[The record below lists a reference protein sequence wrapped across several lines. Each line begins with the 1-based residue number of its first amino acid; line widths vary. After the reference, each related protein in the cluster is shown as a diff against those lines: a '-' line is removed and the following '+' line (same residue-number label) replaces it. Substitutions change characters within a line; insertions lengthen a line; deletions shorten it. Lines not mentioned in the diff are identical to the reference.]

1 MKYVNLTYLNWTF
14 AVVGVIVV
22 VYAFSVT
29 FLSPSKIQ
37 DQLISVEVM
46 DSPQEL
52 LLRDSGDNSSE
63 SSMPRRRISVQPG
76 STARSATEAR
86 TPSNQTSTGRAPANI
101 ERARGIS
108 RSSPVGSSRITADQ
122 PRSGTVG
129 TRQNSTGAR
138 RPDSGFVVTPSQGA
152 SGAKRSAPRRSQ
164 GSSGGSASGIP
175 PVQGSMAR

>member
-1 MKYVNLTYLNWTF
+1 M
-14 AVVGVIVV
+14 
-22 VYAFSVT
+22 VYTFSVT

-37 DQLISVEVM
+37 DQPIGVEMM
-46 DSPQEL
+46 DSTQEL

-63 SSMPRRRISVQPG
+63 SSMTRRRIGAQPG
-76 STARSATEAR
+76 STARSATEVR
-86 TPSNQTSTGRAPANI
+86 TPSNQNSTGRAPANI

-108 RSSPVGSSRITADQ
+108 RSSPAGSSRITADQ
-122 PRSGTVG
+122 PRSGAVG
-129 TRQNSTGAR
+129 ARQNSTSAR

-164 GSSGGSASGIP
+164 GSSGGSAPNIP